1 MVGTVHN
8 SGMFAA
14 MLVTGAVS
22 DRFGR
27 RVAVGI
33 AATASF
39 IFGMARA
46 FSPDYITYL
55 VLHFL
60 EAAFGGGL
68 YPSAYVF
75 GKLFFDDVKYLRS

>member
-1 MVGTVHN
+1 
-8 SGMFAA
+8 MFAA
-14 MLVTGAVS
+14 MLVTGAIS

-27 RVAVGI
+27 RVAVGM

-39 IFGMARA
+39 IFGVARA
-46 FSPDYITYL
+46 FSPGYLTYL
-55 VLHFL
+55 TMHFL

-75 GKLFFDDVKYLRS
+75 GVY